1 MQMPASVVIVMGVSG
16 SGKSSLAQRLAQ
28 VLGVEFVE
36 GDALHTAASITKMAA
51 GIPLT
56 DEDRAGWLQ
65 ALAARLAEA
74 VAKGVGLVATC
85 SALKRSY
92 RDVLRTG
99 APALRLVYLHGDRAL
114 LAARM
119 SARTGHYM
127 PTSLLDSQ
135 LETLE
140 PPQADEAAIQLDL
153 AQSLHDMVA
162 QAAAQLDAPEQIR
175 RP

>member
-1 MQMPASVVIVMGVSG
+1 MSGPVVIVMGVSG
-16 SGKSSLAQRLAQ
+16 SGKSTLAQRLADA
-28 VLGVEFVE
+28 LGVVFVE
-36 GDALHTAASITKMAA
+36 GDALHTPASIAKMAA

-56 DEDRAGWLQ
+56 DEDRAGWLE

-74 VAKGVGLVATC
+74 VTQGVGVVATC
-85 SALKRSY
+85 SALKRNY

-99 APALRLVYLHGDRAL
+99 APALRLVYLHGDRTL

-127 PTSLLDSQ
+127 PASLLDSQ
-135 LETLE
+135 LATLE
-140 PPQADEAAIQLDL
+140 PPQADENAIELDL
-153 AQSLHDMVA
+153 AQSLEDMVA
-162 QAAAQLDAPEQIR
+162 RAAAQLDAPEQIR